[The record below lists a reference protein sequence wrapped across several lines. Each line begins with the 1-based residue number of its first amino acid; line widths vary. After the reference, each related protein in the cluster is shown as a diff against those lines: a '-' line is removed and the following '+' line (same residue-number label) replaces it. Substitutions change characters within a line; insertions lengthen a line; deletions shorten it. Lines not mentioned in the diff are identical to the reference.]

1 VLEAPTAVFSISL
14 ADIPYLQFIQL
25 SNVDNQ
31 VLQSIMHLAKKLALG
46 TAQFGLDYGVS
57 NKSGKVSMS
66 EMSEILEQ
74 AQKAGINTLDTA
86 LGYGSAESQLGSA
99 GMSKW
104 RIISKIP
111 AIPNKPDDVWQWMES
126 SLDLSL
132 SRLQVEKISGLLLH
146 HGADLL
152 GNNGDLVFNCLF
164 KLKLDERIEKIGVSI
179 YNFDELATIVD
190 RYEIDLIQ
198 APFNCFDQRLLQK
211 GLLDMLQNKGI
222 EVHIRSVFLQG
233 LLLMPRDSRPAYFD
247 RWQPLWDNW
256 ENWRANYGIDPIEAC
271 LGLPLST
278 LGIDRTLI
286 GVDSL
291 PQLSEILARLNDK
304 PPGLYDRLKSN
315 DIELI
320 NPSIWKI

>member
-1 VLEAPTAVFSISL
+1 MF
-14 ADIPYLQFIQL
+14 
-25 SNVDNQ
+25 
-31 VLQSIMHLAKKLALG
+31 
-46 TAQFGLDYGVS
+46 
-57 NKSGKVSMS
+57 
-66 EMSEILEQ
+66 
-74 AQKAGINTLDTA
+74 
-86 LGYGSAESQLGSA
+86 
-99 GMSKW
+99 
-104 RIISKIP
+104 
-111 AIPNKPDDVWQWMES
+111 
-126 SLDLSL
+126 
-132 SRLQVEKISGLLLH
+132 
-146 HGADLL
+146 
-152 GNNGDLVFNCLF
+152 
-164 KLKLDERIEKIGVSI
+164 EKIGVSI

-198 APFNCFDQRLLQK
+198 APFNCFDQRLLQQ
-211 GLLDMLQNKGI
+211 GLLDILQDKGI

-233 LLLMPRDSRPAYFD
+233 LLLMPKNIRPAYFD